1 MLCFYVLILL
11 DVLTHLMYLPSNTY
25 TGKVSVE
32 RYLAEQ
38 QSELDDIKEDV
49 SAAAASPAV
58 VSSEDTTKSKAKGK
72 KKGNNKRSIKTED
85 EKKDIVKEEEEV
97 QSSQVAAE
105 VSKPSTKKLKTE
117 KTTSSTTAATD
128 VKSEV
133 VSQQERKFG
142 KTNQQIK
149 VDPNIFQNN
158 PCRIVGSQTNHPSA
172 YPNST
177 KGKGSFAFLIQRLSD
192 RNYAMR
198 ALCLDNHGATYTT
211 YQKKNVNYI
220 SVVWFPPLNLNNFSN
235 DMSIVDGCHLD
246 LIHPG
251 KSALVLFFCMHLCVT
266 FEVSTIY
273 YFT

>member
-1 MLCFYVLILL
+1 
-11 DVLTHLMYLPSNTY
+11 
-25 TGKVSVE
+25 
-32 RYLAEQ
+32 
-38 QSELDDIKEDV
+38 V

-72 KKGNNKRSIKTED
+72 KKSNNKRSIKTED
-85 EKKDIVKEEEEV
+85 EKDAVKEEEEV
-97 QSSQVAAE
+97 QSQVVAE
-105 VSKPSTKKLKTE
+105 VSKPSAKKLKTE
-117 KTTSSTTAATD
+117 ETTSSTAATNI
-128 VKSEV
+128 KSEQV
-133 VSQQERKFG
+133 QQAQRKFG

-158 PCRIVGSQTNHPSA
+158 PCRITGSQTNHPSA

-198 ALCLDNHGATYTT
+198 ALCLENHGATYTT

-220 SVVWFPPLNLNNFSN
+220 SVVWFPPLNLNNFN
-235 DMSIVDGCHLD
+235 TDMSIVDGCHLD

-251 KSALVLFFCMHLCVT
+251 KSCVNIVFFVCICVLHLK
-266 FEVSTIY
+266 Y
-273 YFT
+273 RQFTTSLDLAVPLFVPL

>member
-1 MLCFYVLILL
+1 
-11 DVLTHLMYLPSNTY
+11 MYLPSHTY

-32 RYLAEQ
+32 RYLTEQ

-72 KKGNNKRSIKTED
+72 KKSNNKRSIKTED
-85 EKKDIVKEEEEV
+85 EKDAVKEEEEV
-97 QSSQVAAE
+97 QSQVVAE
-105 VSKPSTKKLKTE
+105 VSKPSAKKLKTE
-117 KTTSSTTAATD
+117 ETTSSTAATN
-128 VKSEV
+128 VKSEQF
-133 VSQQERKFG
+133 QQDRKFG

-158 PCRIVGSQTNHPSA
+158 PCRITGSQTNHPSA

-220 SVVWFPPLNLNNFSN
+220 SVVWFPPLNLNNFN
-235 DMSIVDGCHLD
+235 TDMSIVDGCHLD

-251 KSALVLFFCMHLCVT
+251 KSALVLFFLYASVCY
-266 FEVSTIY
+266 I
-273 YFT
+273 